1 MKKIWTDKK
10 EYEKEYKAIE
20 KTLPDFLEELKD
32 FAGDFLE
39 TNFKIEDTIPIIFN
53 GRLTRCGGRFSFN
66 KIEAKNIEISKKNT
80 IHSIMMN
87 KKSEIF
93 DALKHELIHYALYT
107 LEEPF
112 YDGDEEFERA
122 LAKYDAPSSST
133 TPKHLRFTN
142 KMLHSYDLLKIYTD
156 PNDKVVAVE
165 RKGKSYYSN
174 VVIKN
179 RNTGRKVY
187 EGEIFHKGYE
197 LHTF

>member
-32 FAGDFLE
+32 FASDFLE

-87 KKSEIF
+87 KKVKFSIPLNMSLF
-93 DALKHELIHYALYT
+93 IMLYIHWKNHFMMVMKNLNEL
-107 LEEPF
+107 
-112 YDGDEEFERA
+112 
-122 LAKYDAPSSST
+122 
-133 TPKHLRFTN
+133 
-142 KMLHSYDLLKIYTD
+142 
-156 PNDKVVAVE
+156 
-165 RKGKSYYSN
+165 
-174 VVIKN
+174 
-179 RNTGRKVY
+179 
-187 EGEIFHKGYE
+187 
-197 LHTF
+197 